1 MQTKT
6 KNMDEDFDEYY
17 GKIRE
22 SIKGIQEIIKINFL
36 ENNIYH
42 KLSMDNLNALND
54 NVIELLKHA
63 YSPRIVRMKLREI
76 KYDEQEA
83 QETYLE

>member
-1 MQTKT
+1 MQTK
-6 KNMDEDFDEYY
+6 NIDETFDEYY

-22 SIKGIQEIIKINFL
+22 SIKGIHEIININFL

-42 KLSMDNLNALND
+42 KLSMDNLNALNE
-54 NVIELLKHA
+54 NVIELLKFV
-63 YSPRIVRMKLREI
+63 YSPRVVRMKLREI
-76 KYDEQEA
+76 EYDEQET

>member
-6 KNMDEDFDEYY
+6 LNIDEVFDEYY
-17 GKIRE
+17 EKIRE
-22 SIKGIQEIIKINFL
+22 SLKGIEEIIKINFL
-36 ENNIYH
+36 DNNIYH

-54 NVIELLKHA
+54 NVMELLKHM
-63 YSPRIVRMKLREI
+63 YSPRFVRMKLREI
-76 KYDEQEA
+76 KYDEQDA

>member
-6 KNMDEDFDEYY
+6 KNMEEAFDEYY

-22 SIKGIQEIIKINFL
+22 SIKGINEIIKINFL

-54 NVIELLKHA
+54 NVIELFKHV
-63 YSPRIVRMKLREI
+63 YSPRLVRMKLREI
-76 KYDEQEA
+76 EYDEQEA

>member
-1 MQTKT
+1 MQTK
-6 KNMDEDFDEYY
+6 NIDETFDEYY

-22 SIKGIQEIIKINFL
+22 SINGINEIIKINFL

-42 KLSMDNLNALND
+42 KLSMDNLNALNE
-54 NVIELLKHA
+54 NVIELLKFV
-63 YSPRIVRMKLREI
+63 YSPRVVRMKLREI
-76 KYDEQEA
+76 EYDEQET

>member
-6 KNMDEDFDEYY
+6 KNMEEAFDEYY

-22 SIKGIQEIIKINFL
+22 SIKGINEIIKINFL

-54 NVIELLKHA
+54 NVIELFKHV
-63 YSPRIVRMKLREI
+63 YSPRLVRMKLREI
-76 KYDEQEA
+76 QYDEQEA

>member
-1 MQTKT
+1 
-6 KNMDEDFDEYY
+6 MDEAFDEYY
-17 GKIRE
+17 EKIRE
-22 SIKGIQEIIKINFL
+22 SIKGIHEIININFL

-54 NVIELLKHA
+54 NVIELLKQV
-63 YSPRIVRMKLREI
+63 YSPRLVRMKLREI
-76 KYDEQEA
+76 EYDELET

>member
-6 KNMDEDFDEYY
+6 TNMDEAFDEYY

-22 SIKGIQEIIKINFL
+22 SIKGIYEIIKINFL

-42 KLSMDNLNALND
+42 KLSMDNLDALND
-54 NVIELLKHA
+54 NVIELLKQV
-63 YSPRIVRMKLREI
+63 YSPRLVRMKLREI
-76 KYDEQEA
+76 EYDEQEIH
-83 QETYLE
+83 ESYLE

>member
-6 KNMDEDFDEYY
+6 KNMDEAFDEYY
-17 GKIRE
+17 EKIRE
-22 SIKGIQEIIKINFL
+22 SIKGIHEIININFL

-54 NVIELLKHA
+54 NVIELLKQV
-63 YSPRIVRMKLREI
+63 YSPRLVRMKLREI
-76 KYDEQEA
+76 EYDELET

>member
-6 KNMDEDFDEYY
+6 KNMDEAFDEYY

-22 SIKGIQEIIKINFL
+22 SIKGIHEIIKINFL

-42 KLSMDNLNALND
+42 KLSMDNINALND
-54 NVIELLKHA
+54 NIIELLKQV
-63 YSPRIVRMKLREI
+63 YSPRLVRMKLREI
-76 KYDEQEA
+76 KYDEQET

>member
-6 KNMDEDFDEYY
+6 TNMDEAFDEYY
-17 GKIRE
+17 EKIRE
-22 SIKGIQEIIKINFL
+22 SIKGIHEIININFL

-54 NVIELLKHA
+54 NVIELLKQV
-63 YSPRIVRMKLREI
+63 YSPRLVRMKLREI
-76 KYDEQEA
+76 EYDELET

>member
-6 KNMDEDFDEYY
+6 KNMEEAFDEYY

-22 SIKGIQEIIKINFL
+22 SIKGIHEIIKINFL

-42 KLSMDNLNALND
+42 KLGMDNLNALND
-54 NVIELLKHA
+54 NMIELLKHV
-63 YSPRIVRMKLREI
+63 YSPRLVRMKLREI
-76 KYDEQEA
+76 EYDEQEA

>member
-6 KNMDEDFDEYY
+6 KNMEEAFDEYY

-22 SIKGIQEIIKINFL
+22 SIKGINEIIKINFL

-54 NVIELLKHA
+54 NMIELLKHV
-63 YSPRIVRMKLREI
+63 YSPRLVRMKLREI
-76 KYDEQEA
+76 QYDEQEA